1 MKNWQNR
8 MSFLWARYKYFLAVI
23 AVGVLL
29 LLSAKVPASE
39 PAKEEG
45 TQTEAAFDLQTFQQS
60 VADSLAQIEG
70 AGRVEVLLSLEAGE
84 ESVYASDVSQSSQST
99 GGSSDSTSETYQS
112 TMSILSDGSYGETP
126 VLIKSKYPTFRG
138 AVILCEGA
146 DSDTVRL
153 QIVQAVSALCGI
165 SSDHISISKLKH
177 SEGVLW
183 CPYENGEPSM
193 V

>member
-138 AVILCEGA
+138 AVILCVGA

-165 SSDHISISKLKH
+165 SSDHISISKLKQ
-177 SEGVLW
+177 
-183 CPYENGEPSM
+183 
-193 V
+193 

>member
-1 MKNWQNR
+1 MKNWQSR
-8 MSFLWARYKYFLAVI
+8 IGFLWERYKYFLAVI

-29 LLSAKVPASE
+29 LLSAKLPASE
-39 PAKEEG
+39 LEKEEG
-45 TQTEAAFDLQTFQQS
+45 TQSEAAFDLQTFQQS

-165 SSDHISISKLKH
+165 SSDHISISKLKQ
-177 SEGVLW
+177 
-183 CPYENGEPSM
+183 
-193 V
+193 

>member
-8 MSFLWARYKYFLAVI
+8 MSFLWVRYKYFLAVI

-165 SSDHISISKLKH
+165 SSDHISISKLKQ
-177 SEGVLW
+177 
-183 CPYENGEPSM
+183 
-193 V
+193 

>member
-29 LLSAKVPASE
+29 LLSAKAPTSE

-45 TQTEAAFDLQTFQQS
+45 AQTEAAFDLQTFQQS

-165 SSDHISISKLKH
+165 SSDHISISKLKQ
-177 SEGVLW
+177 
-183 CPYENGEPSM
+183 
-193 V
+193 

>member
-112 TMSILSDGSYGETP
+112 TMSILSDGSYGEAP

-165 SSDHISISKLKH
+165 SSDHISISKLKQ
-177 SEGVLW
+177 
-183 CPYENGEPSM
+183 
-193 V
+193 

>member
-8 MSFLWARYKYFLAVI
+8 MSFLGARYKYFLAVI

-29 LLSAKVPASE
+29 LLSAKVPTSE

-165 SSDHISISKLKH
+165 SSDHISISKLKQ
-177 SEGVLW
+177 
-183 CPYENGEPSM
+183 
-193 V
+193 

>member
-1 MKNWQNR
+1 MENWQNR

-165 SSDHISISKLKH
+165 SSDHISISKLKQ
-177 SEGVLW
+177 
-183 CPYENGEPSM
+183 
-193 V
+193 

>member
-112 TMSILSDGSYGETP
+112 TMSILSDGSYGETL

-165 SSDHISISKLKH
+165 SSDHISISKLKQ
-177 SEGVLW
+177 
-183 CPYENGEPSM
+183 
-193 V
+193 

>member
-70 AGRVEVLLSLEAGE
+70 AGRVEVLLSLEASE

-165 SSDHISISKLKH
+165 SSDHISISKLKQ
-177 SEGVLW
+177 
-183 CPYENGEPSM
+183 
-193 V
+193 

>member
-29 LLSAKVPASE
+29 LLSAKGPASE

-165 SSDHISISKLKH
+165 SSDHISISKLKQ
-177 SEGVLW
+177 
-183 CPYENGEPSM
+183 
-193 V
+193 

>member
-138 AVILCEGA
+138 AVILCKGA

-165 SSDHISISKLKH
+165 SSDHISISKLKQ
-177 SEGVLW
+177 
-183 CPYENGEPSM
+183 
-193 V
+193 

>member
-45 TQTEAAFDLQTFQQS
+45 TQTEAAFDLQTFQHS

-165 SSDHISISKLKH
+165 SSDHISISKLKQ
-177 SEGVLW
+177 
-183 CPYENGEPSM
+183 
-193 V
+193 

>member
-1 MKNWQNR
+1 MKNWQSRIN
-8 MSFLWARYKYFLAVI
+8 FLWERYKYFLAVI

-29 LLSAKVPASE
+29 LLSANLPTQEPEQEEDVP
-39 PAKEEG
+39 
-45 TQTEAAFDLQTFQQS
+45 TESAFNLQAFQQS

-70 AGRVEVLLSLEAGE
+70 AGKVDVLLSLEAGE

-99 GGSSDSTSETYQS
+99 GGSSDSNSETYQS

-165 SSDHISISKLKH
+165 SSDHISISKLKQ
-177 SEGVLW
+177 
-183 CPYENGEPSM
+183 
-193 V
+193 

>member
-45 TQTEAAFDLQTFQQS
+45 TQTEAAFDLKTFQQS

-165 SSDHISISKLKH
+165 SSDHISISKLKQ
-177 SEGVLW
+177 
-183 CPYENGEPSM
+183 
-193 V
+193 

>member
-84 ESVYASDVSQSSQST
+84 ESVYASDVSQST

-165 SSDHISISKLKH
+165 SSDHISISKLKQ
-177 SEGVLW
+177 
-183 CPYENGEPSM
+183 
-193 V
+193 

>member
-1 MKNWQNR
+1 MKNWQSR

-29 LLSAKVPASE
+29 LLSANVPTDKPE
-39 PAKEEG
+39 KEEDV
-45 TQTEAAFDLQTFQQS
+45 QTESAFNLQAFQQS

-70 AGRVEVLLSLEAGE
+70 AGRVDVLLSLEAGE

-99 GGSSDSTSETYQS
+99 GGSSDSNSETYQS

-146 DSDTVRL
+146 DNDTVRL

-165 SSDHISISKLKH
+165 SSDHISISKLKQ
-177 SEGVLW
+177 
-183 CPYENGEPSM
+183 
-193 V
+193 

>member
-29 LLSAKVPASE
+29 LLSAKLPASE
-39 PAKEEG
+39 LEKAEG
-45 TQTEAAFDLQTFQQS
+45 TQSEAAFDLQTFQQS
-60 VADSLAQIEG
+60 VADSLAQLEG

-112 TMSILSDGSYGETP
+112 TMSILSDGRYGETP

-165 SSDHISISKLKH
+165 SSDHISISKLKQ
-177 SEGVLW
+177 
-183 CPYENGEPSM
+183 
-193 V
+193 

>member
-23 AVGVLL
+23 TVGVLL
-29 LLSAKVPASE
+29 LLSAKVPISE

-45 TQTEAAFDLQTFQQS
+45 AQTEAAFDLQTFQQS

-84 ESVYASDVSQSSQST
+84 ESVYASDVSQSSQSA

-165 SSDHISISKLKH
+165 SSDHISISKLKQ
-177 SEGVLW
+177 
-183 CPYENGEPSM
+183 
-193 V
+193 

>member
-29 LLSAKVPASE
+29 LLSAKLPASE
-39 PAKEEG
+39 LEKG

-112 TMSILSDGSYGETP
+112 TMSILSDGSYGEAP

-165 SSDHISISKLKH
+165 SSDHISISKLKQ
-177 SEGVLW
+177 
-183 CPYENGEPSM
+183 
-193 V
+193 

>member
-45 TQTEAAFDLQTFQQS
+45 TQTEAAFDLQNFQQS

-165 SSDHISISKLKH
+165 SSDHISISKLKQ
-177 SEGVLW
+177 
-183 CPYENGEPSM
+183 
-193 V
+193 

>member
-1 MKNWQNR
+1 

-165 SSDHISISKLKH
+165 SSDHISISKLKQ
-177 SEGVLW
+177 
-183 CPYENGEPSM
+183 
-193 V
+193 

>member
-126 VLIKSKYPTFRG
+126 VRIKSKYPTFRG

-165 SSDHISISKLKH
+165 SSDHISISKLKQ
-177 SEGVLW
+177 
-183 CPYENGEPSM
+183 
-193 V
+193 

>member
-29 LLSAKVPASE
+29 LLSATVPARE

-70 AGRVEVLLSLEAGE
+70 AGRVEVLLSLEAGV
-84 ESVYASDVSQSSQST
+84 ESGYDSAVIQSSQSAR
-99 GGSSDSTSETYQS
+99 GSSDSTSETDQS

-165 SSDHISISKLKH
+165 SSDHISIAKLRQ
-177 SEGVLW
+177 
-183 CPYENGEPSM
+183 
-193 V
+193 

>member
-1 MKNWQNR
+1 MNNWQNR
-8 MSFLWARYKYFLAVI
+8 IGFLWARYKYFLAVI

-29 LLSAKVPASE
+29 LLSAGLPVSE
-39 PAKEEG
+39 PEKE
-45 TQTEAAFDLQTFQQS
+45 TEAQAESAFDLQTFQQS

-84 ESVYASDVSQSSQST
+84 ESVYASDVNQSSQST

-165 SSDHISISKLKH
+165 SSDHISISKLKQ
-177 SEGVLW
+177 
-183 CPYENGEPSM
+183 
-193 V
+193 

>member
-8 MSFLWARYKYFLAVI
+8 FIFLWEKYKYFIAVI
-23 AVGVLL
+23 VVGILL
-29 LLSAKVPASE
+29 LVSTNLPAGE
-39 PAKEEG
+39 QKAEESSIQDS
-45 TQTEAAFDLQTFQQS
+45 TFDLNTFQQS
-60 VADSLAQIEG
+60 VADSLSQIEG
-70 AGRVEVLLSLEAGE
+70 AGRVEVLLSLESGE

-112 TMSILSDGSYGETP
+112 TMSILSDGSYGEAP
-126 VLIKSKYPTFRG
+126 VLIKSNYPTFRG

-165 SSDHISISKLKH
+165 SSDHISISKLKQ
-177 SEGVLW
+177 
-183 CPYENGEPSM
+183 
-193 V
+193 

>member
-8 MSFLWARYKYFLAVI
+8 MSFLWERYKYFLAVI

-112 TMSILSDGSYGETP
+112 TMSIL
-126 VLIKSKYPTFRG
+126 
-138 AVILCEGA
+138 
-146 DSDTVRL
+146 
-153 QIVQAVSALCGI
+153 
-165 SSDHISISKLKH
+165 
-177 SEGVLW
+177 
-183 CPYENGEPSM
+183 
-193 V
+193 

>member
-1 MKNWQNR
+1 MNNWQNR
-8 MSFLWARYKYFLAVI
+8 IGFLWARYKYFLAVI

-29 LLSAKVPASE
+29 LVSAGLPASE
-39 PAKEEG
+39 PEKETE
-45 TQTEAAFDLQTFQQS
+45 TQAETAFNLQTFQQS

-84 ESVYASDVSQSSQST
+84 ESVYASDVNQSSQST

-165 SSDHISISKLKH
+165 SSDHISISKLKQ
-177 SEGVLW
+177 
-183 CPYENGEPSM
+183 
-193 V
+193 

>member
-23 AVGVLL
+23 TVGVLL

-165 SSDHISISKLKH
+165 SSDHISISKLKQ
-177 SEGVLW
+177 
-183 CPYENGEPSM
+183 
-193 V
+193 

>member
-1 MKNWQNR
+1 M
-8 MSFLWARYKYFLAVI
+8 
-23 AVGVLL
+23 GVLL

-165 SSDHISISKLKH
+165 SSDHISISKLKQ
-177 SEGVLW
+177 
-183 CPYENGEPSM
+183 
-193 V
+193 

>member
-165 SSDHISISKLKH
+165 SSDHISISKLKQ
-177 SEGVLW
+177 
-183 CPYENGEPSM
+183 
-193 V
+193 

>member
-99 GGSSDSTSETYQS
+99 VGSSDSTSETYQS

-165 SSDHISISKLKH
+165 SSDHISISKLKQ
-177 SEGVLW
+177 
-183 CPYENGEPSM
+183 
-193 V
+193 